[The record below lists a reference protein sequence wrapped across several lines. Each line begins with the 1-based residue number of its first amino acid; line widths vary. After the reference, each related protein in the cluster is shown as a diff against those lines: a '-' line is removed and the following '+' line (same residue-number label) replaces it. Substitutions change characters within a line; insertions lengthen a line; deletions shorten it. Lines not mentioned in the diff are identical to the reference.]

1 LEAGGFGV
9 AVTVAPAAA
18 PAAGP
23 AGGLLGEPLPAGVS
37 RRASRLTDLLDPAGF
52 DDAGLAG
59 ELAAVRR
66 ARAQL
71 AGYEAAVIT
80 ELARRRPAVTD
91 LTDQPGAGAEGWLP
105 DRAPVGVSEFL
116 ADELALLAGVSRA
129 TAVGL
134 AERSLALT
142 GELPQVWAGLADGRI
157 DDSQARAIT
166 AVLRGQS
173 VGAGG
178 PVSPDL
184 VAEVAA
190 RAVGWAAGGELPARL
205 RNRTA
210 AALLAVDAAADRRRQ
225 RAQQHT
231 DVTVRG
237 GRDGM
242 AELVTDLPTPVAAAC
257 REAVDGYARMLKA
270 DGDLRPIGQLRSL
283 LAADLILR
291 PWDTG
296 RAPVTASLTVLAYL
310 DALTTQPPPR
320 SGAGRPGC
328 PEHPAGPTA
337 TAGPGTGYPE
347 HPAGPTATA
356 GPGTGAGQDG
366 GRDAGRGADG
376 AAGDGQIGWVDGLP
390 VTAAQLRGLLA
401 GLNAVFPGG
410 LRAPAG
416 GSLDIALLDP
426 ATGALRATLTRP
438 QLERLARRGCPRHP
452 DHPPGPD
459 PAATQPDATGAS
471 CGCPV
476 LDRPPPVHRY
486 RPTPAQRRFIRARD
500 RTCRHP
506 GCRRPA
512 ARTDIDHVT
521 AHADGGPTDC
531 ANLCCLC
538 RRHHRLKTHAPG
550 WTYRMRPD
558 GVLQVTTPSGTT
570 HTTRPPGLHLPDDLL
585 LTPIGPPTTG
595 QQPPDDDP
603 PPF

>member
-1 LEAGGFGV
+1 
-9 AVTVAPAAA
+9 
-18 PAAGP
+18 
-23 AGGLLGEPLPAGVS
+23 
-37 RRASRLTDLLDPAGF
+37 
-52 DDAGLAG
+52 
-59 ELAAVRR
+59 
-66 ARAQL
+66 
-71 AGYEAAVIT
+71 
-80 ELARRRPAVTD
+80 
-91 LTDQPGAGAEGWLP
+91 
-105 DRAPVGVSEFL
+105 
-116 ADELALLAGVSRA
+116 
-129 TAVGL
+129 
-134 AERSLALT
+134 
-142 GELPQVWAGLADGRI
+142 
-157 DDSQARAIT
+157 
-166 AVLRGQS
+166 
-173 VGAGG
+173 
-178 PVSPDL
+178 
-184 VAEVAA
+184 
-190 RAVGWAAGGELPARL
+190 
-205 RNRTA
+205 
-210 AALLAVDAAADRRRQ
+210 
-225 RAQQHT
+225 
-231 DVTVRG
+231 
-237 GRDGM
+237 M

-270 DGDLRPIGQLRSL
+270 DGDIRPIGQLRSL

-337 TAGPGTGYPE
+337 TTGPGTGTGHGTSE
-347 HPAGPTATA
+347 GRA
-356 GPGTGAGQDG
+356 TGASTG
-366 GRDAGRGADG
+366 GGRGADG

-452 DHPPGPD
+452 DPPPGPAAARASAGTD
-459 PAATQPDATGAS
+459 GSGSSAETAAGDRDGPGDRPAGNTASGAAAGVEPDTSAGCS
-471 CGCPV
+471 CAV

-558 GVLQVTTPSGTT
+558 GVLQVTTPAAPPTPPDHPACTSPTT
-570 HTTRPPGLHLPDDLL
+570 SSSPPSAP
-585 LTPIGPPTTG
+585 PPPASNNPPTTTPHPSDTG
-595 QQPPDDDP
+595 TAAAWPPTHRTDGAGERSEGRHGRPSDARPPTPINQPALDC
-603 PPF
+603 FE

>member
-1 LEAGGFGV
+1 LRRVVSA
-9 AVTVAPAAA
+9 
-18 PAAGP
+18 
-23 AGGLLGEPLPAGVS
+23 EPVL
-37 RRASRLTDLLDPAGF
+37 
-52 DDAGLAG
+52 
-59 ELAAVRR
+59 
-66 ARAQL
+66 
-71 AGYEAAVIT
+71 
-80 ELARRRPAVTD
+80 
-91 LTDQPGAGAEGWLP
+91 GAEV
-105 DRAPVGVSEFL
+105 A
-116 ADELALLAGVSRA
+116 
-129 TAVGL
+129 
-134 AERSLALT
+134 
-142 GELPQVWAGLADGRI
+142 
-157 DDSQARAIT
+157 
-166 AVLRGQS
+166 
-173 VGAGG
+173 
-178 PVSPDL
+178 DL

-210 AALLAVDAAADRRRQ
+210 AALLAVDAAAADRRRQ
-225 RAQQHT
+225 RAQQHA

-337 TAGPGTGYPE
+337 TTGPGTG
-347 HPAGPTATA
+347 
-356 GPGTGAGQDG
+356 QDG
-366 GRDAGRGADG
+366 GRGADG
-376 AAGDGQIGWVDGLP
+376 AAGDGQVGWVDGLP

-401 GLNAVFPGG
+401 GLNTVFPGG

-416 GSLDIALLDP
+416 GSLDIALIDP
-426 ATGALRATLTRP
+426 ATGALRATHTPP
-438 QLERLARRGCPRHP
+438 QLERLARRGCPQHP
-452 DHPPGPD
+452 DPPPGPD

-521 AHADGGPTDC
+521 AHADGGATDC

-558 GVLQVTTPSGTT
+558 GVLQVTTPAAPPTPPDHPACTSPTT
-570 HTTRPPGLHLPDDLL
+570 SSSPPSAHP
-585 LTPIGPPTTG
+585 PPASNNPPTTTPHPSDTG
-595 QQPPDDDP
+595 TAAAWPPTHRTDDAGERSEGRHGRPSDARPPTPTHQPALDC
-603 PPF
+603 FE